1 MQPIERVIRVTTDR
15 ESDDDRRS
23 LAYWLSRPPAERVR
37 HVEEL
42 RRQWYRSLGFDG
54 SPPRRREL
62 LESFNSRKVEYV
74 VVGGYAVAH
83 HGAPRFTGDIDLLV
97 RPTQENAARV
107 LDALAAFGFGSL
119 DITTA
124 DLTEPGRVI
133 QLGNSPWRI
142 DLLTRLAGTTWE
154 EVWTHA
160 VDGAF
165 EVPTKVIGLQQ
176 LKSNK
181 RALGRPRDLDDLAR
195 LGG

>member
-23 LAYWLSRPPAERVR
+23 LAYWLSRTPAERVR
-37 HVEEL
+37 HVEDL
-42 RRQWYRSLGFDG
+42 RRQWSRSLGFDG

>member
-1 MQPIERVIRVTTDR
+1 MALHPD
-15 ESDDDRRS
+15 
-23 LAYWLSRPPAERVR
+23 Y
-37 HVEEL
+37 
-42 RRQWYRSLGFDG
+42 
-54 SPPRRREL
+54 REL
-62 LESFNSRKVEYV
+62 LEWFNSRKVEYV

-83 HGAPRFTGDIDLLV
+83 HGAPRFTGDIGLLV
-97 RPTQENAARV
+97 RPTQQNAQRV

-119 DITTA
+119 GVTTA

-165 EVPTKVIGLQQ
+165 EVPTKVIGLEQ
-176 LKSNK
+176 LKANE

-195 LGG
+195 LSG

>member
-1 MQPIERVIRVTTDR
+1 MQSIERVIRVTTDR

-83 HGAPRFTGDIDLLV
+83 HGAPRFTG
-97 RPTQENAARV
+97 
-107 LDALAAFGFGSL
+107 G
-119 DITTA
+119 
-124 DLTEPGRVI
+124 
-133 QLGNSPWRI
+133 
-142 DLLTRLAGTTWE
+142 
-154 EVWTHA
+154 
-160 VDGAF
+160 
-165 EVPTKVIGLQQ
+165 
-176 LKSNK
+176 
-181 RALGRPRDLDDLAR
+181 
-195 LGG
+195 

>member
-1 MQPIERVIRVTTDR
+1 MALHPD
-15 ESDDDRRS
+15 
-23 LAYWLSRPPAERVR
+23 Y
-37 HVEEL
+37 
-42 RRQWYRSLGFDG
+42 
-54 SPPRRREL
+54 REL
-62 LESFNSRKVEYV
+62 LEWFNSRKVEYV

-97 RPTQENAARV
+97 RPTQQNAQRV

-119 DITTA
+119 GVTTA

-165 EVPTKVIGLQQ
+165 EVPTKVIGLEQ
-176 LKSNK
+176 LKANK

-195 LGG
+195 LSG